1 MDNNFNNENNY
12 NNYSNQNYMMP
23 NYSEKKDS
31 KFLVGMIVGFVCS
44 IVLTAVMAVIFL
56 VPVIKEASY
65 VETKEQSYESSEEFI
80 ETVMGKLS
88 VMQSYLDKDFYYENE
103 KVSYETLADMIYSV
117 FMAST
122 GDKYAYYYDKEEF
135 ETLTQESTGTYC
147 GIGATVQQDPDTGY
161 IKIVKPFKNGPAF
174 EAGIR
179 TNDYITSI
187 DGKDVTTMDLN
198 SAVAIM
204 KGEENTDVEVEII
217 RDGEPME
224 FTITRRVIEIET
236 VEHEMLENNIGYIAV
251 SSFEGKTAEHYAEA
265 VEELMDEGADKII
278 VDLRDNGGGLLSAV
292 VEMLDYMLPEG
303 VLVYTEDKN
312 GDKVYERSG
321 EECVE
326 VEVAILINGNSAS
339 ASEVFTGAMQDYE
352 AAVVVGETSFGK
364 GIVQTVRYL
373 GDGTAVKYTTSAYY
387 TPNGRNIHGTGIE
400 PDVEVSLPTDEEA
413 YENGVLKREYD
424 TQLEA
429 AIEELLK

>member
-198 SAVAIM
+198 NAVAIM